1 MSAQAKVLPFPTA
14 QAPEPVSRPRPFRTF
29 YFGPQAKETEWSHR
43 GSAGTRKGAVIAA
56 MRWIIE
62 RRADSAIIH
71 GEDGAVCARVSRQ
84 PRGRILVI
92 GV

>member
-1 MSAQAKVLPFPTA
+1 MSARLALVPVAPPTP
-14 QAPEPVSRPRPFRTF
+14 APSARPFRTF
-29 YFGPQAKETEWSHR
+29 YYGPKAREAEWSHR

-62 RRADSAIIH
+62 RRAHSAIIH
-71 GEDGAVCARVSRQ
+71 DEDGVVCARVMRQ